1 MTIKFDNEGFALTS
15 GYILVHI
22 CDQNGIYTHSEG
34 QFVSVGCGLA
44 TNAVLDAPLP
54 AKPRFAVQR
63 VSHKWQYVEDYRGKK
78 VYSLKDKSS
87 ITVEKVGKVP
97 EGYTL
102 IEPFSD
108 VCEWNGN
115 KWEISPALQAVKK
128 AEEIAMV
135 RERINALRDSK
146 SAGGVYVEQ
155 LGKWFDS
162 DDKAQKK
169 LLGLKATMDLI
180 GTEMTVDWTC
190 ADNTDFEGF
199 GKAHL
204 TAVIAAILQAENHNH
219 TVARQHKAN
228 LEQAENPLE
237 YDYSAGWAKTY
248 EDFLNEQ
255 TEKLSL
261 S

>member
-1 MTIKFDNEGFALTS
+1 MYYIFDKNGNFIANADFEPNLEDLAERGEQAVENEQKFTNP
-15 GYILVHI
+15 ILI
-22 CDQNGIYTHSEG
+22 NGKIIEKG
-34 QFVSVGCGLA
+34 I
-44 TNAVLDAPLP
+44 APSP
-54 AKPRFAVQR
+54 Y
-63 VSHKWQYVEDYRGKK
+63 H
-78 VYSLKDKSS
+78 
-87 ITVEKVGKVP
+87 
-97 EGYTL
+97 
-102 IEPFSD
+102 
-108 VCEWNGN
+108 EWNGK

-135 RERINALRDSK
+135 RERINTLRDSK

-228 LEQAENPLE
+228 LEQADNPLE
-237 YDYSAGWAKTY
+237 YDYSAGWTKTY
-248 EDFLNEQ
+248 EEFLNEQ
-255 TEKLSL
+255 N
-261 S
+261 